1 MNTYILFCGRW
12 SLFRR
17 LEMMIF
23 LVDIADD
30 IVVDNSVLA
39 WAEVP
44 KLSKDQGFTEKDLYL
59 LCLIGFSL
67 G

>member
-1 MNTYILFCGRW
+1 
-12 SLFRR
+12 
-17 LEMMIF
+17 MMIF

-44 KLSKDQGFTEKDLYL
+44 RL
-59 LCLIGFSL
+59 LL
-67 G
+67 GIIRSIFEAL